1 MSAQFNAESMYTYL
15 KGYAMGRKLT
25 DTIKALAFAREL
37 HKDQLRKDGQP
48 YIVHPLTMACHA
60 ITIGLDN
67 DVIIAACLLHD
78 VVEDC
83 GMTVEELP
91 VSMETKRTVM
101 KLTHLK
107 PTPLSVYY
115 QGIMSH
121 NYASIVKLLDRCNN
135 VSTMAGVF
143 TGPRSVTT
151 SRRPGSMFCLLS
163 GLRKTTARSCP
174 TLCSSSSI
182 TSFPSLMGSK
192 RLLTHSEW

>member
-37 HKDQLRKDGQP
+37 HKDQLRNDGQP

-143 TGPRSVTT
+143 TVAKVRDYIEETREYVLPLIRSTKDHC
-151 SRRPGSMFCLLS
+151 PELS
-163 GLRKTTARSCP
+163 DALFVLKYHIISIIDGLEAA
-174 TLCSSSSI
+174 LNAQ
-182 TSFPSLMGSK
+182 
-192 RLLTHSEW
+192 